1 MKLSDPDYDVDDQI
15 DLMDVGDE
23 CECDYDSDVSLEEIL
38 GDPENVA
45 LRLAQREEIGDSVA
59 TNHLANFASLF
70 SQTRQSNVE
79 KNLYQRWQR
88 VCLGTFSL
96 KKTFSEKVFRKK
108 PHFHQFAQTIQSEIE
123 PFHLVKLNV

>member
-15 DLMDVGDE
+15 DHMDVGDE

-70 SQTRQSNVE
+70 SQTRQSIVE
-79 KNLYQRWQR
+79 KNLYRPLAKSMLR
-88 VCLGTFSL
+88 DFFI
-96 KKTFSEKVFRKK
+96 KKNFFRKSISEKASLSSVRTDYTK
-108 PHFHQFAQTIQSEIE
+108 
-123 PFHLVKLNV
+123 